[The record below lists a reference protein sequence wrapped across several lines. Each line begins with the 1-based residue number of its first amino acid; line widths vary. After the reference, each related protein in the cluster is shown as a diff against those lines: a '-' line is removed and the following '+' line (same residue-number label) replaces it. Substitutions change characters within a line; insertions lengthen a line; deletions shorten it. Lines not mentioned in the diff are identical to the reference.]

1 MAISALRQRI
11 KDQSLTP
18 AIVAT
23 ALGLQQIIDRTID
36 GPPGGR
42 TYERIE
48 AWLDDVETTG
58 YTPGSI
64 TPLPDP
70 RPGCT
75 KALGGVCSCAV
86 CGRERVEAKALHDAF
101 VVADREKLLAARAA
115 STQRYVAEAVRRTT
129 RGLELRQMRLDAG
142 LTLVETATLIGLGMT
157 LEQLSR
163 LERGIPSGSRFL
175 AEVEAGYE
183 GLAKLSPKAKKAA
196 SK

>member
-1 MAISALRQRI
+1 MPALRQRI

-18 AIVAT
+18 LIVAS
-23 ALGLQQIIDRTID
+23 ALNIPMIIDRVLD
-36 GPPGGR
+36 GAPGGV
-42 TYERIE
+42 TYNRIVT
-48 AWLDDVETTG
+48 WLDEVERTG

-64 TPLPDP
+64 TPLPDA

-75 KALGGVCSCAV
+75 KAQGGLCSCPV
-86 CGRERVEAKALHDAF
+86 CGRERAEAKALHDAF

-115 STQRYVAEAVRRTT
+115 STQRYIAEAVRRTT
-129 RGLELRQMRLDAG
+129 RGLELRAMRLDAG
-142 LTLVETATLIGLGMT
+142 LTLVETATLIGMGMT

-183 GLAKLSPKAKKAA
+183 GLAKLSLKAKKAA